1 MSSYFIFYIA
11 IASILTFFATLIFIP
26 LMILRIPADYFE
38 KETPPSLKK
47 LQIPK
52 FLNISF
58 IVLKNLLGIILFL
71 GGFMMLFTPGQ
82 GILSMIIG
90 LSLTNFP
97 GKRNLERRLIA
108 NKKIF
113 STINAVRK
121 KGGESPLKR
130 PNFK

>member
-11 IASILTFFATLIFIP
+11 LGSILAFFATIIFVP

-38 KETPPSLKK
+38 NETTPSLKK
-47 LQIPK
+47 MQIPK

-58 IVLKNLLGIILFL
+58 LVLKNILGLILFL

-97 GKRNLERRLIA
+97 GKRSLERRLIA

-113 STINAVRK
+113 SIINAVRK
-121 KGGESPLKR
+121 KGGVIPLKR
-130 PNFK
+130 PIFK

>member
-1 MSSYFIFYIA
+1 
-11 IASILTFFATLIFIP
+11 
-26 LMILRIPADYFE
+26 MILRIPADYFE
-38 KETPPSLKK
+38 NETTPSLKK
-47 LQIPK
+47 MQIPK

-58 IVLKNLLGIILFL
+58 LVLKNILGLILFL

-97 GKRNLERRLIA
+97 GKRSLERRLIA

-113 STINAVRK
+113 SIINAVRK
-121 KGGESPLKR
+121 KGGVIPLKR
-130 PNFK
+130 PIFK